1 MLSLGQNFLIMNRFP
16 LILTLSLMLIFGC
29 KEIKEDAQTEE
40 PEIIEETEVEIDST
54 PVIVE
59 DSEVIDNTEVEKKET
74 VTKPKTT
81 PKPKPVVPDNA
92 YAIDDII
99 LHPINHASMVL
110 ETTTDVIYVDPVG
123 GASTYAGMR
132 PPNFIIIT
140 DIHGDHYNLETI
152 KGIMTKTTKIIGPR
166 AIRDQIPAELK
177 NNFELLFNGL
187 SKSFSTSKLSLDI
200 EGIPMYN
207 LREEALQYH
216 PKGRG
221 NGYVLTINGKRIYIS
236 GDTED
241 IREMRTLKNIDVAFI
256 CMNLPYTMTEE
267 QAADAVLAF
276 KPEMAIPYHYRG
288 SDPKKF
294 KSIVNNG
301 DGNIKVVL
309 LDWYG
314 EKPDA

>member
-1 MLSLGQNFLIMNRFP
+1 MNKLP
-16 LILTLSLMLIFGC
+16 ALLILIIVLTFGC
-29 KEIKEDAQTEE
+29 KEVKEE
-40 PEIIEETEVEIDST
+40 PQIEETEVIEETEIEIDSAA
-54 PVIVE
+54 VVAK
-59 DSEVIDNTEVEKKET
+59 DSVVVDNTEVEKKE
-74 VTKPKTT
+74 VITKPKPTPK

-92 YAIDDII
+92 YAIGEII

-110 ETTTDVIYVDPVG
+110 ETTSDVIYVDPVG
-123 GASTYAGMR
+123 GANAYAGLR

-140 DIHGDHYNLETI
+140 DIHGDHYNLETV
-152 KGIMTKTTKIIGPR
+152 KGIMTKSTKIIGPR

-177 NNFELLFNGL
+177 SNFELIFNGL
-187 SKSFSTSKLSLDI
+187 SKSFSTSKMSLDI

-207 LREEALQYH
+207 LREEALQFH

-241 IREMRTLKNIDVAFI
+241 IKEMRALKNIDVAFI

-267 QAADAVLAF
+267 QAADAVLEF
-276 KPEMAIPYHYRG
+276 KPKMAIPYHYRG

-294 KSIVNNG
+294 KNLVNNG
-301 DGNIKVVL
+301 NSNIKVVL

-314 EKPDA
+314 NTPDS